1 MAGVFAFGA
10 TQIQLNPLGSSVFPT
25 LIKPTPGCVGGQM
38 KLVTVA
44 TGATVQILPN
54 QISGQTISGATAVI
68 QGYPLVTGEM
78 YPWEGPAA
86 FYLAATG
93 SSAIVAI
100 NFQLSAG
107 ATLL

>member
-1 MAGVFAFGA
+1 MNCFAFGA
-10 TQIQLNPLGSSVFPT
+10 TQIALDVLGASVFPT
-25 LIKPTPGCVGGQM
+25 LIKPPPNCLGGQI

-54 QISGQTISGATAVI
+54 QLSGKVVGGATAAI
-68 QGYPLVTGEM
+68 GGYPLITGEM

-86 FYLAATG
+86 FWVAASG
-93 SSAIVAI
+93 SSATIAL
-100 NFQLSAG
+100 NFRLSAG